1 LRRPLGDPGTL
12 HRPDTRG
19 GATERWSARL
29 AWATLG
35 IAAALGFAA
44 VGLAIAGEADLLV
57 VSLSV
62 VLGLV
67 FAVTG
72 ATLATRLPRNAI
84 GWIFCVFAL
93 LSILSAAGDAYVTH
107 AGDLPGRAWAAWTNG
122 WFVNAFSP
130 ALVALSFLIFPT
142 GAPPS
147 PRWHAL
153 AWIIVL
159 AASVH
164 AVSTALAPGRLQDY
178 PFKNPAGIEAAGWLS
193 TIAEGSLLVLVV
205 PLILLA
211 AASLFAR
218 MRRASAVE
226 RQQIKWFAY
235 AAAVMALFLVA
246 ANASRVLGE
255 PGTTIEAVSF
265 VLFVLV
271 FSGIPVSM
279 GVAILR
285 YRLYDI
291 DLIINRTLVYALLSA
306 VLVLV
311 YLGCV
316 VALQYAFRALTGGD
330 SQLAIVASTLAI
342 AALFNP
348 LRRRVQR
355 FVDRRF
361 YRKKYDAA
369 GTLEAFGAR
378 LRDETDLD
386 SLTRDLVSVV
396 RETVQPEHASLWMHP
411 AKSSTPAKN
420 SSS

>member
-1 LRRPLGDPGTL
+1 MR
-12 HRPDTRG
+12 
-19 GATERWSARL
+19 AMKRL
-29 AWATLG
+29 PWVVLG
-35 IAAALGFAA
+35 IAAALGLAA
-44 VGLAIAGEADLLV
+44 VGLAISGEADLLV
-57 VSLSV
+57 VPLSA

-67 FAVTG
+67 FGVTG
-72 ATLATRLPRNAI
+72 AILASRLPRNAI
-84 GWIFCVFAL
+84 GWMFCAFAIL
-93 LSILSAAGDAYVTH
+93 AALSAAGDAYITH
-107 AGDLPGRAWAAWTNG
+107 AGNLPGRTWAAWTNG

-130 ALVALSFLIFPT
+130 ALVALSFLVFPT

-147 PRWHAL
+147 PRWRAL

-178 PFKNPAGIEAAGWLS
+178 PFRNPAGIEAAGWLS
-193 TIAEGSLLVLVV
+193 VVAEGSLLILVV

-255 PGTTIEAVSF
+255 PGTTIEALSF

-291 DLIINRTLVYALLSA
+291 DVIINRTLVYGALTA
-306 VLVLV
+306 VLALV
-311 YLGCV
+311 YGGSI
-316 VALQYAFRALTGGD
+316 VALQYVFRTLTGED
-330 SQLAIVASTLAI
+330 SQLVVVASTLAI

-348 LRRRVQR
+348 LRGRVQT

-369 GTLEAFGAR
+369 LTLQSFGAR
-378 LRDETDLD
+378 LREETDLD
-386 SLTRDLVSVV
+386 SLTGDLVSVV
-396 RETVQPEHASLWMHP
+396 RETVQPEHASLWMRP
-411 AKSSTPAKN
+411 AENSFPVKD